1 MTPWKGVR
9 IQMKKSDKYMQ
20 TSIINEIMK
29 QYNMRTIAEELCN
42 QLKKSGS
49 VSVYEVNED
58 GFVLRRNTDGSIS
71 SDTGI
76 NGRVKTFRTIV
87 SDDDELQEIIQDTYD
102 FEYDKTAINDDLL
115 AEDVNVKLS
124 GRLISIEIDF

>member
-58 GFVLRRNTDGSIS
+58 GFVLRRNTDGIIS
-71 SDTGI
+71 SDTVI
-76 NGRVKTFRTIV
+76 NGMVKTFRTIV

-115 AEDVNVKLS
+115 AEDVKVKLS

>member
-1 MTPWKGVR
+1 
-9 IQMKKSDKYMQ
+9 MKKSDKYMQ

-42 QLKKSGS
+42 QLKRYGF
-49 VSVYEVNED
+49 VYVYEVNED
-58 GFVLRRNTDGSIS
+58 GFVLRRNTDGIIS
-71 SDTGI
+71 SDTVI
-76 NGRVKTFRTIV
+76 NGMVKTFRTIV